1 MVLNDALI
9 HNFPRTA
16 KMTRPAVKPEEKKTF
31 NITDF
36 RRIQRISRDKQK
48 QQLENRETNK
58 QKILTV
64 TTAKLA
70 RLS

>member
-1 MVLNDALI
+1 
-9 HNFPRTA
+9 
-16 KMTRPAVKPEEKKTF
+16 MTRPAVKPEEKKTF

-36 RRIQRISRDKQK
+36 RSIQRISRDKQK
-48 QQLENRETNK
+48 QKLENRETNK